1 MVDVPKPVICS
12 EDMTL
17 FISLLKLLVV
27 CVLRSSEQHVDYENV
42 FVGTNET
49 VELNCYHLYPS
60 KCTWRISRTAEPSA
74 MESNATDNMDK
85 TFTVYTEGHLLKP
98 KLKNTNI
105 DIIGGNNSGNCNLKI
120 RSFSAADEGNYTCL
134 PSNLTIHG
142 IISKNGK
149 KVVRG
154 VEGKRLTIVCT
165 VESGK
170 PAATLVLSKNKV
182 SIMKKRRDRITYS
195 FIPTKQENM
204 QSIVCSANSTSL
216 AYPMLHEVQLDIQYS
231 PTVEITRI
239 PSKRKL
245 VLICNPSGNPKNYT
259 FGDWEHWSEFNEHI
273 RNLKGAS
280 DGTLTLLRSNN
291 NKGLHET
298 DGIYKCEV
306 SNGIY
311 GTNGNLYQKGT
322 ALVHNKV
329 PPIFVNANKPI
340 QIGCYGKKLN
350 LTVLL
355 YNKYGTMETTI
366 SKPNKPLYTD
376 IYQESIQTQDIFHDV
391 NVTVFGVKITF
402 QLTLNKAEDFTDYTI
417 KACNEIGCNKL
428 TVEITSEKPVTGN
441 FEIRMSEII
450 YDIIP
455 NTRYYVRVLSKNKI
469 GESNTTTVITLGLS
483 NNKYDVKAIL
493 LVLLVDIAVV
503 LVKAV
508 WEVVLVVLVV
518 VIAIT
523 VLTASFHLRRKAN
536 NASDID
542 NPSEEEV
549 RENFQM
555 EPVDNQLYLSSD
567 DPDLAH
573 AQNVRNQ
580 SVPNTRLT
588 SSTSQD
594 NQTNQMQL
602 HNHNGA
608 NGGRSCTYIKRG
620 VVPSVHNRQEPR
632 KIHELNYSDITFNDA
647 PTMRGAVIHG
657 NVDRTIYSEI
667 DLMAAPVAPLSSS
680 ESECDESDEN
690 DILFMH
696 M

>member
-1 MVDVPKPVICS
+1 
-12 EDMTL
+12 
-17 FISLLKLLVV
+17 
-27 CVLRSSEQHVDYENV
+27 
-42 FVGTNET
+42 
-49 VELNCYHLYPS
+49 
-60 KCTWRISRTAEPSA
+60 
-74 MESNATDNMDK
+74 
-85 TFTVYTEGHLLKP
+85 
-98 KLKNTNI
+98 
-105 DIIGGNNSGNCNLKI
+105 
-120 RSFSAADEGNYTCL
+120 
-134 PSNLTIHG
+134 
-142 IISKNGK
+142 
-149 KVVRG
+149 
-154 VEGKRLTIVCT
+154 
-165 VESGK
+165 
-170 PAATLVLSKNKV
+170 
-182 SIMKKRRDRITYS
+182 
-195 FIPTKQENM
+195 M

-231 PTVEITRI
+231 PTVEIHVTRI

-245 VLICNPSGNPKNYT
+245 VLICNPNGNPTNYT
-259 FGDWEHWSEFNEHI
+259 FGDWEHWSEFKEHI
-273 RNLKGAS
+273 RNLKGTS

-291 NKGLHET
+291 NKGLHKT
-298 DGIYKCEV
+298 DGIYKCVV

-311 GTNGNLYQKGT
+311 GTNGNFYQKGT
-322 ALVHNKV
+322 TLVYNKV

-340 QIGCYGKKLN
+340 QIGCYGQKLN

-366 SKPNKPLYTD
+366 SNPNKPLYTD
-376 IYQESIQTQDIFHDV
+376 IYQQMIQTQDIFHDV
-391 NVTVFGVKITF
+391 NVTVSGVKITF

-428 TVEITSEKPVTGN
+428 TVEITSENRPETPTNVSVIPFEKHIAVSWCPGYNGGFPQTFFVEYKAEDEEVWIRSGPVTGN
-441 FEIRMSEII
+441 FEIRMSEIM

-483 NNKYDVKAIL
+483 NNKYDVEAIL

-508 WEVVLVVLVV
+508 WEVVLVVLLV

-523 VLTASFHLRRKAN
+523 VWTASFHLRRKAN

-567 DPDLAH
+567 DPDLAP

-602 HNHNGA
+602 HNHNEA

-667 DLMAAPVAPLSSS
+667 NLMAAPVAPLSSS